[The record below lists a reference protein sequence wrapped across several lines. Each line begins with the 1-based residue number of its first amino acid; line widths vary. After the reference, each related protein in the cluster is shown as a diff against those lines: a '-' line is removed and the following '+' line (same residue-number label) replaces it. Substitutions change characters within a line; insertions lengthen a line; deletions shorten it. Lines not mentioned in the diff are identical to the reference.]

1 MIEKV
6 LIFISITAFLYFAIG
21 LVLVWRQVKYGGER
35 SDNKEILC
43 ISTLYAFIIFSG
55 LRYWVGIGYE
65 IPESGFETNK
75 EYRRKF
81 YVNIF
86 PDMSKGTNYRVP
98 ALIYAT
104 WHGFTEGPD
113 IRCYRIE
120 KATLPSGR
128 TLTFGETGEDI
139 LELNE
144 KEYVI
149 ADDDS
154 GWYIELTDKPV
165 L

>member
-6 LIFISITAFLYFAIG
+6 LLFTVIALVFYFSIG
-21 LVLVWRQVKYGGER
+21 LVYVWREVKYDEER
-35 SDNKEILC
+35 PENKSILGFAMIC
-43 ISTLYAFIIFSG
+43 SFLVYNI
-55 LRYWVGIGYE
+55 LRSWVGIGYE

-75 EYRRKF
+75 EYRREF

-86 PDMSKGTNYRVP
+86 PDRSKGTNYRVP

-104 WHGFTEGPD
+104 WHGFTEGSD

-120 KATLPSGR
+120 ETTLPNGKA
-128 TLTFGETGEDI
+128 LTFGETGEDI
-139 LELNE
+139 LKLNE

-149 ADDDS
+149 ADDGS
-154 GWYIELTDKPV
+154 GWAVELTNKPV
-165 L
+165 N

>member
-1 MIEKV
+1 MIEKIS
-6 LIFISITAFLYFAIG
+6 IFIVISVVLYFTLG
-21 LVLVWRQVKYGGER
+21 LVLVWRQKKDGEKKLK
-35 SDNKEILC
+35 NKEILGV
-43 ISTLYAFIIFSG
+43 SVLFSFFIFSG
-55 LRYWVGIGYE
+55 LKDWVGIGYE